1 MSRPRTRLTTMFACR
16 MELRGLVRDGVVF
29 VRSGGKIKG
38 ANTAAGDGAARD
50 AHGRRDDRRNES
62 SSSSSSPTAAAAGVD
77 SAGSVDKSAKKK
89 GKKMA
94 GAPSKSKK
102 SKRSKGE
109 EVAGGGHA
117 GQEAPLLAPA
127 QKEWAPTRTGNLSI
141 GARETGV
148 KVSS

>member
-1 MSRPRTRLTTMFACR
+1 MFACR

-38 ANTAAGDGAARD
+38 APTAAGDGAARD
-50 AHGRRDDRRNES
+50 AHGRRDDHRNES
-62 SSSSSSPTAAAAGVD
+62 SSSSSSPTAAAAAGVD